1 MRKLFSVA
9 AICLVLSACGDAFTP
24 DGTSGTYDLT
34 LVNGIAMPASISI
47 VEDGIT
53 VQFSFDTGTL
63 TLRAAGTYTFASTL
77 TITSGSTT
85 VSETETESGTFALQE
100 PATIIFTATD
110 GDTGSGTIAGG
121 IITIIDDEFGFVL
134 EKR

>member
-63 TLRAAGTYTFASTL
+63 TLRADGTYTFASTL

-85 VSETETESGTFALQE
+85 VAESETESGTFALQE

-121 IITIIDDEFGFVL
+121 IITIIDDEFVFVL

>member
-34 LVNGIAMPASISI
+34 LVNGISMPASISI

-63 TLRAAGTYTFASTL
+63 TLRADGTYTFASTL

-85 VSETETESGTFALQE
+85 VAETETESGTFALQE

-121 IITIIDDEFGFVL
+121 IITIIDDEFVFVL